1 MAVRIQG
8 ALVIAAIGCGT
19 PARPVASR
27 EPIVAPSD
35 PAVPRDAAVSALVHV
50 DGQRRTIEAPHGGVI
65 RRLAVTADGTAALTE
80 DELGG
85 IRLWPTLDGTVEP
98 RLVDLPPTRGLA
110 IAPEP
115 RGFVAAAVDQVGGL
129 VIQVIDRNGIA
140 VQRASLRA
148 DPAHLG
154 IEMTSRGVLA
164 WRADQMIVR
173 FTTDGTLSAQLPL
186 EAGQQ
191 IVSLAVAG
199 DRAVAVIGTENK
211 QRARWLTL
219 GDALAWGAWV
229 DAGDEV
235 GGVIAVSPSGKRFAS
250 ARHLK
255 AQGTPQVVVID
266 TATGHVIANET
277 VSVAGSLGFLDDDH
291 LAVSMLG
298 SVQWLDLTKQTGAT
312 APLAGMTTDLPE
324 SGTMTVAGGRAI
336 SIVNSELLIT
346 TPSSVSYLGYDLET
360 PAVAAPGP
368 NGQLLVGVRESFAL
382 LDPNLDAAALP
393 SLGVPATAAVSELR
407 WVGGTTWLVEWSQL
421 TDGQTSLAVVDI
433 ASKKPPKTLRSGM
446 PMVGLL
452 LYEPS
457 TKLVTLSLGAAP
469 EVAAFDP
476 ARLTLDAL
484 AVLPKPASYRQIEL
498 VPVTPALAGGTKV
511 VVIEMLDTMTMR
523 WVRDPKNLAHGPSI
537 TIQGSL
543 GAADRAGHVYV
554 WRSTPTGLELA
565 IYRDGTW
572 IGVLPT
578 GGPVAVW
585 PSPTGSHIVLISA
598 NRVSLVARD
607 GTNVW
612 TQPIQG
618 ASEALW
624 IDDTTIAILGA
635 GGLARFDAMTGK
647 LLAARCGWRFG
658 LSLKPH
664 PVSAHVEPMCAQL
677 R

>member
-1 MAVRIQG
+1 MAVRLQS

-19 PARPVASR
+19 PSRPAALR
-27 EPIVAPSD
+27 EPVTV
-35 PAVPRDAAVSALVHV
+35 PADAAEPRDPPGSALVRV
-50 DGQRRTIEAPHGGVI
+50 DGERRMIEAPHGGVI

-80 DELGG
+80 DGLGG
-85 IRLWPTLDGTVEP
+85 LRLWPTLDGTREP

-110 IAPEP
+110 LATDP
-115 RGFVAAAVDQVGGL
+115 RGFVAAVLDHVGGL
-129 VIQVIDRNGIA
+129 VIQVIDRDGIA
-140 VQRASLRA
+140 LQRASLRA

-173 FTTDGTLSAQLPL
+173 FAIDGSLTAQLPL
-186 EAGQQ
+186 EAGQR
-191 IVSLAVAG
+191 IVSVAVAG
-199 DRAVAVIGTENK
+199 ERAVAVIATDTT
-211 QRARWLTL
+211 QRARWLVL
-219 GDALAWGAWV
+219 GEALSWGPWI

-235 GGVIAVSPSGKRFAS
+235 GGVIAVSASGTRFAS

-255 AQGTPQVVVID
+255 ARGTPQVVVID
-266 TATGHVIANET
+266 TASGKVIANEA
-277 VSVAGSLGFLDDDH
+277 VAAASSLGFLDDDH
-291 LAVSMLG
+291 LAVSLGG
-298 SVQWLDLTKQTGAT
+298 SVQWLDLANKVPAT
-312 APLAGMTTDLPE
+312 APLAGMSTDLADG
-324 SGTMTVAGGRAI
+324 GTMIVAGGRAI
-336 SIVNSELLIT
+336 SITNSELLIT

-360 PAVAAPGP
+360 PAVAAVGL

-382 LDPNLDAAALP
+382 LDTNLDAAALP
-393 SLGVPATAAVSELR
+393 ALGVPATAAVSELR

-421 TDGQTSLAVVDI
+421 TDGQTSLAVVDL
-433 ASKKPPKTLRSGM
+433 ASGKPAKTLRSAM

-457 TKLVTLSLGAAP
+457 TKLVTLSLGAPP

-476 ARLTLDAL
+476 ARLTLDAIT
-484 AVLPKPASYRQIEL
+484 VLPKPASYRQIEL
-498 VPVTPALAGGTKV
+498 VPVAPALAGGTKV
-511 VVIEMLDTMTMR
+511 VVIEMLDKMTMR

-537 TIQGSL
+537 SIQGTL
-543 GAADRAGHVYV
+543 GAADRAGNVYV
-554 WRSTPTGLELA
+554 WRSTPANLELA
-565 IYRDGTW
+565 IYRDGAWT
-572 IGVLPT
+572 GTVPT
-578 GGPVAVW
+578 DGPVAVW
-585 PSPTGSHIVLISA
+585 PSPSGSHIVLISST
-598 NRVSLVARD
+598 RVSLVARD
-607 GTNVW
+607 GKTVW

-624 IDDTTIAILGA
+624 IDDATLAILGA

-658 LSLKPH
+658 LSSKPH